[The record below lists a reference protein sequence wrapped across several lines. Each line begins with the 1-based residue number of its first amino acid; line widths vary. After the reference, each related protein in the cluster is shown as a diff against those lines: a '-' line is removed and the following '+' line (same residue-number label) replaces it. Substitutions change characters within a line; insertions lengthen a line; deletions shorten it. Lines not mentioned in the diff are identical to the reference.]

1 MVRGLW
7 TYRDGTLRSL
17 HRCTRFMLFGQNL
30 NGVHYFVLGCI
41 FINKLFKNLSA
52 LKGSYVIAHHPT
64 PLPTCESMVHFHW
77 ILILV
82 FINLVP
88 FAKFL
93 PIYRIAQCQV
103 KNWHVYNHETALGLW
118 TTIFIHKSSWFS
130 LKFHYEFLN
139 QKNLL
144 GLGSCPPKIL
154 GCAIPIAKFRK
165 KCLGR

>member
-1 MVRGLW
+1 MRGSYCKYTYIKMYLQARLFDSRWWEASGRTGMVLSP
-7 TYRDGTLRSL
+7 LQIRSL

-41 FINKLFKNLSA
+41 FLNKLFKNLSA

-82 FINLVP
+82 FINLFP

-103 KNWHVYNHETALGLW
+103 KNWHVYNHETTLGL
-118 TTIFIHKSSWFS
+118 
-130 LKFHYEFLN
+130 
-139 QKNLL
+139 
-144 GLGSCPPKIL
+144 
-154 GCAIPIAKFRK
+154 
-165 KCLGR
+165 

>member
-1 MVRGLW
+1 MRGSYFKYTYIKMYLQARLFDSRWWEASGRTGMVLSGHFIDAQGLK
-7 TYRDGTLRSL
+7 S
-17 HRCTRFMLFGQNL
+17 MLFGNNL

-82 FINLVP
+82 FINLVLP

-103 KNWHVYNHETALGLW
+103 KNWHVYNHETTLGL
-118 TTIFIHKSSWFS
+118 
-130 LKFHYEFLN
+130 
-139 QKNLL
+139 
-144 GLGSCPPKIL
+144 
-154 GCAIPIAKFRK
+154 
-165 KCLGR
+165 